1 MIRLHVTPTILFL
14 ITNIAHLQPS
24 KEIIGDV
31 APHNTDGETDETTDD
46 DKQEIELNFALGDFS
61 ETSIA
66 KAEEELQ
73 NEAEKDQRSAEGNH
87 IDED

>member
-1 MIRLHVTPTILFL
+1 MIRLYVTPICFIL
-14 ITNIAHLQPS
+14 ITNIAHLQPP
-24 KEIIGDV
+24 KEIIGDA
-31 APHNTDGETDETTDD
+31 APHSTDDETDETTDD

-73 NEAEKDQRSAEGNH
+73 NEAENDQSSADGNH